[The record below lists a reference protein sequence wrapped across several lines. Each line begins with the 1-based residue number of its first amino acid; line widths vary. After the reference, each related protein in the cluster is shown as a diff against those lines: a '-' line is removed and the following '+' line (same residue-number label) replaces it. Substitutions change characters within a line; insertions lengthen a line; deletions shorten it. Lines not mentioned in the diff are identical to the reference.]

1 MSRAVA
7 RHSRLLAN
15 ALVPAGARGVAVA
28 GGARAGVDAPRPLAT
43 IATTHTAAPVAA
55 TTSPSAPAGG
65 LLPPASVTSA
75 TLTPNTSFG
84 PSLAAGTPP
93 MHAAT
98 ACRPFHA
105 AALNMHKVVSPAA
118 RLLLA
123 GSGVDP
129 QSVQGS
135 GPKGVVT
142 KGDALAAI
150 AAAARSAAAAA
161 AAASA
166 RSIATTAAAPAV
178 SASAA
183 AAPVA
188 APAPAPPPSP
198 AAAVAPTAAP
208 VPPSAPAPPPAPAAA
223 AAPALGGAAGAF
235 VDIPTTQIRRIIAQ
249 RLMESKWGSPHLY
262 AESDADIDATLQ
274 LRKELKDKWQV
285 AVSVNDF
292 VIKAVAMALSEVT
305 EANVH
310 WDAKRA
316 QLVSNSSI
324 DISIAVATD
333 KGLITPILKD
343 ADKKSLGAI
352 SKEVKQLAER
362 ARAGRLQP
370 HEFQGGT
377 FSISNLGMF
386 AIDRFSAII
395 NPPQSGILAVGRGE
409 KVLRLP
415 SESSADGL
423 QLQPA
428 TKMEVTLSAD
438 ARAIDANTAGKLLSA
453 ISANLSDPRR
463 LLI

>member
-55 TTSPSAPAGG
+55 TTSPS
-65 LLPPASVTSA
+65 
-75 TLTPNTSFG
+75 
-84 PSLAAGTPP
+84 
-93 MHAAT
+93 
-98 ACRPFHA
+98 
-105 AALNMHKVVSPAA
+105 
-118 RLLLA
+118 
-123 GSGVDP
+123 
-129 QSVQGS
+129 
-135 GPKGVVT
+135 
-142 KGDALAAI
+142 
-150 AAAARSAAAAA
+150 
-161 AAASA
+161 
-166 RSIATTAAAPAV
+166 
-178 SASAA
+178 
-183 AAPVA
+183 
-188 APAPAPPPSP
+188 
-198 AAAVAPTAAP
+198 
-208 VPPSAPAPPPAPAAA
+208 APAAA